1 MLLLQYV
8 WKTEETLIGFVSH
21 FNVFATTPPVKLQ
34 QESVSIISEYKDT
47 VLVEGRWN
55 AAKYFDL
62 FMSLPILFGV
72 LPARGSDGEE
82 GGGRKLRK

>member
-1 MLLLQYV
+1 M
-8 WKTEETLIGFVSH
+8 
-21 FNVFATTPPVKLQ
+21 KLQ
-34 QESVSIISEYKDT
+34 KESVSIISEYKDT

-62 FMSLPILFGV
+62 FMSLPSLFGV
-72 LPARGSDGEE
+72 LLGRGSDVE

>member
-1 MLLLQYV
+1 MLLLPYV
-8 WKTEETLIGFVSH
+8 WKTEETFIGFVSH
-21 FNVFATTPPVKLQ
+21 FNVIATTPPVNLQ

-62 FMSLPILFGV
+62 FMSLPSLFGV
-72 LPARGSDGEE
+72 LLGRGSDGVE
-82 GGGRKLRK
+82 GGRKLRK